1 MILTALVHL
10 YEELCKQGKIQA
22 EGWGIA
28 KVSHRILLDKEGH
41 LCGIISARKKVQK
54 GKKESEVANTKIVP
68 LHLIRPGKTI
78 RANFL
83 CDNVKYFLGLVP
95 KERNGKSDSGNEDK
109 DNEEYKRKQQ
119 RAIKCFEAAKNL
131 HHDILDN
138 CNVIEAKAILH
149 YFDTWNPYEAI
160 GNLDNLADI
169 LLGDNFI
176 FNVDGKDV
184 LDLEDIRNVWET
196 YYLKK
201 KNKEPVLMGQCLVTG
216 KKNQRIARLHPK
228 IKGLTK
234 GEANLVSFNQSAFC
248 SYGGDDKK
256 GKGKNAPVSERA
268 AFAYGSALNALLAD
282 RSHSQIIGDT
292 TIVYWSEHGISACQ
306 DFMMSFLGNH
316 AGIDDHTLDTI
327 VTHMRNGLPVDLE
340 GVEISPDEPFYI
352 LGLAPNAGRISVRLF
367 WRNTFREL
375 AKNLALHQ
383 ERMKLAGPSWK
394 KQNIPLCKILEAM
407 EKPKGKEQAAKPNGK
422 GQAVSPLLSGSL
434 FRAVLQ
440 NTKYPASAFQ
450 NILLRIFAEQDKA
463 ADGGRS
469 AVEKISHTKAAFI
482 KAYLLK
488 NGQEHWEGKLQMA
501 LNENCNDISY
511 VLGRMFSLLENI
523 QQSANPTINTTIKER
538 YFNSACATP
547 ASVFPILLKLANTHL
562 SKLDEGKAVYFKKKM
577 GALMD
582 KIIMPEEGI
591 PFPSRLTSEEQG
603 VFILGYY
610 QETQAR
616 YKGKEEE

>member
-1 MILTALVHL
+1 MILTALLHL

-28 KVSHRILLDKEGH
+28 KVTHRILLDKEGH
-41 LCGIISARKKVQK
+41 LCGIISARKKVQR
-54 GKKESEVANTKIVP
+54 GKKEREVPCEMCVP
-68 LHLIRPGKTI
+68 LPVTRSSDVK
-78 RANFL
+78 ANFL
-83 CDNVKYFLGLVP
+83 CDKSSYFLAVDA
-95 KERNGKSDSGNEDK
+95 KGNV
-109 DNEEYKRKQQ
+109 Q
-119 RAIKCFEAAKNL
+119 RTIECFEAAKKL
-131 HHDILDN
+131 HHRVLEH
-138 CNVIEAKAILH
+138 CHSPVAKAILH
-149 YFDTWNPYEAI
+149 FFDTWGSDKAEKDSLI
-160 GNLDNLADI
+160 QENLKDI
-169 LLGDNFI
+169 TAGRNFV
-176 FNVDGKDV
+176 FQVDGVDAI
-184 LDLEDIRNVWET
+184 EDEEIKRSWENFQGT
-196 YYLKK
+196 SQAD
-201 KNKEPVLMGQCLVTG
+201 EDSTSVAGQCLITG
-216 KKNQRIARLHPK
+216 ADNQKIALLHPK
-228 IKGLTK
+228 IKGVRGAQTA
-234 GEANLVSFNQSAFC
+234 GANLVSFNKDKDAFC
-248 SYGGDDKK
+248 SYGGD
-256 GKGKNAPVSERA
+256 GEQGKNAPVSERA

-282 RSHSQIIGDT
+282 QSHTQIIGDT

-375 AKNLALHQ
+375 ATNLSLHQ
-383 ERMKLAGPSWK
+383 ERMKLAGPSWE
-394 KQNIPLCKILEAM
+394 KQNIPLWKTLKATVN
-407 EKPKGKEQAAKPNGK
+407 PNGKEQAA
-422 GQAVSPLLSGSL
+422 SPLLSGSL

-440 NTKYPASAFQ
+440 DTKYPASAFQ
-450 NILLRIFAEQDKA
+450 NILLRIFADQDKA

-501 LNENCNDISY
+501 LNENCNDVSY

-523 QQSANPTINTTIKER
+523 QQGANRGINTTIKER

-562 SKLDEGKAVYFKKKM
+562 SKLDGGKAVYFKKKM

-582 KIIMPEEGI
+582 KIMMPDEGI
-591 PFPSRLTSEEQG
+591 PFPARLTLEEQG
-603 VFILGYY
+603 AFILGYY

>member
-41 LCGIISARKKVQK
+41 LCGIISARKKVQR
-54 GKKESEVANTKIVP
+54 GKKETEVPCEMCVP
-68 LHLIRPGKTI
+68 LPVTRSSGVK
-78 RANFL
+78 ANFL
-83 CDNVKYFLGLVP
+83 CDNSSYFLAVDA
-95 KERNGKSDSGNEDK
+95 KGKV
-109 DNEEYKRKQQ
+109 Q
-119 RAIKCFEAAKNL
+119 RTIQCFEAAKEL
-131 HHDILDN
+131 HHQVLEH
-138 CNVIEAKAILH
+138 CHSPVAKAILH
-149 YFDTWNPYEAI
+149 FFDTWGSDKAEKDSLI
-160 GNLDNLADI
+160 QDN
-169 LLGDNFI
+169 
-176 FNVDGKDV
+176 
-184 LDLEDIRNVWET
+184 LEDIIAGSNFVFQVDGVDAIEDEEIKRSWENFQGT
-196 YYLKK
+196 SQAD
-201 KNKEPVLMGQCLVTG
+201 EDSTSAGQCLITG
-216 KKNQRIARLHPK
+216 ADNQKIALLHPK
-228 IKGLTK
+228 IKGVRGAQTA
-234 GEANLVSFNQSAFC
+234 GANLVSFNAPAFC
-248 SYGGDDKK
+248 SYGGD
-256 GKGKNAPVSERA
+256 GEQGKNAPVSERA

-316 AGIDDHTLDTI
+316 AGLDDHTLDTI
-327 VTHMRNGLPVDLE
+327 VTHMRDGLPVDLE

-352 LGLAPNAGRISVRLF
+352 LGLAPNAARISVRLF
-367 WRNTFREL
+367 LRNTFREL
-375 AKNLALHQ
+375 VTNLSLHQ
-383 ERMKLAGPSWK
+383 DRMKLEGLSWE
-394 KQNIPLCKILEAM
+394 KQNIPLWKTLKATAN
-407 EKPKGKEQAAKPNGK
+407 PNGKEQAA
-422 GQAVSPLLSGSL
+422 SPLMAGSL

-440 NTKYPASAFQ
+440 NTKYPESVFQ
-450 NILLRIFAEQDKA
+450 NIMLRVFADRDKDAEGGKA
-463 ADGGRS
+463 AIQ
-469 AVEKISHTKAAFI
+469 KISHTKAAFI

-488 NGQEHWEGKLQMA
+488 NGKEQWEGKLQMA

-523 QQSANPTINTTIKER
+523 QQGANPTINTTIKER

-562 SKLDEGKAVYFKKKM
+562 SKLDGGKAVYFKKKM

-582 KIIMPEEGI
+582 KIMMPDEGI
-591 PFPSRLTSEEQG
+591 PFPARLTLEEQG
-603 VFILGYY
+603 AFILGYY

>member
-1 MILTALVHL
+1 MILSALVHL

-28 KVSHRILLDKEGH
+28 KVTHRILLDKEGH
-41 LCGIISARKKVQK
+41 LCGIISARKKVQR
-54 GKKESEVANTKIVP
+54 GKKEIEVPCEMCVP
-68 LHLIRPGKTI
+68 LPVTRSSGVK
-78 RANFL
+78 ANFL
-83 CDNVKYFLGLVP
+83 CDNSSYFLAVDA
-95 KERNGKSDSGNEDK
+95 KGKV
-109 DNEEYKRKQQ
+109 Q
-119 RAIKCFEAAKNL
+119 RTIQCFEAAKKL
-131 HHDILDN
+131 HHQVLEH
-138 CNVIEAKAILH
+138 CHSPVAKAILH
-149 YFDTWNPYEAI
+149 FFDTWGSDKAE
-160 GNLDNLADI
+160 
-169 LLGDNFI
+169 
-176 FNVDGKDV
+176 KDS
-184 LDLEDIRNVWET
+184 LIQENLEDIIAGSNFVFQVDGVDAIEDEEIKRSWENFQGT
-196 YYLKK
+196 SQAD
-201 KNKEPVLMGQCLVTG
+201 EDSTSAGQCLITG
-216 KKNQRIARLHPK
+216 ADNQKIALLHPK
-228 IKGLTK
+228 IKGVRGAQTA
-234 GEANLVSFNQSAFC
+234 GANLVSFNAPAFC
-248 SYGGDDKK
+248 SYGGD
-256 GKGKNAPVSERA
+256 GEQGKNAPVSERA

-282 RSHSQIIGDT
+282 KSHTQIIGDT

-352 LGLAPNAGRISVRLF
+352 LGLAPNAARISVRLF

-375 AKNLALHQ
+375 AMNLSLHQ
-383 ERMKLAGPSWK
+383 ERMKLAGPSWE
-394 KQNIPLCKILEAM
+394 KQNIPLWKTLKATVN
-407 EKPKGKEQAAKPNGK
+407 PRAK
-422 GQAVSPLLSGSL
+422 GQAASPLMSGNL

-440 NTKYPASAFQ
+440 NTNYPESVFQ
-450 NILLRIFAEQDKA
+450 NILLRVFADQDKEA
-463 ADGGRS
+463 ERGKS
-469 AVEKISHTKAAFI
+469 AIQKISHTKAAFI

-488 NGQEHWEGKLQMA
+488 NGKKHWEGNLQMA
-501 LNENCNDISY
+501 LNENCNDVSY

-547 ASVFPILLKLANTHL
+547 AFVFPILLKLANTHL
-562 SKLDEGKAVYFKKKM
+562 SKLDERKAVYFKKRM

-591 PFPSRLTSEEQG
+591 PFPARLTLEEQG
-603 VFILGYY
+603 AFVLGYY

>member
-1 MILTALVHL
+1 MILSALVHL

-22 EGWGIA
+22 EGWGTA
-28 KVSHRILLDKEGH
+28 KVTHRILLDKEGH
-41 LCGIISARKKVQK
+41 LCGIISARKKVQR
-54 GKKESEVANTKIVP
+54 GKTEREVPCEMCVP
-68 LHLIRPGKTI
+68 LPVTRSSGVK
-78 RANFL
+78 ANFL
-83 CDNVKYFLGLVP
+83 CDNSSYFLAVDA
-95 KERNGKSDSGNEDK
+95 KGKV
-109 DNEEYKRKQQ
+109 Q
-119 RAIKCFEAAKNL
+119 RTIQCFEAAKEL
-131 HHDILDN
+131 HHQVLEH
-138 CNVIEAKAILH
+138 CHSPVAKAILH
-149 YFDTWNPYEAI
+149 FFDTWGSDKA
-160 GNLDNLADI
+160 
-169 LLGDNFI
+169 
-176 FNVDGKDV
+176 GKDSSIQEN
-184 LDLEDIRNVWET
+184 LEDIIAGRNFVFQVDGVDAIEDEEIKRSWENFQGT
-196 YYLKK
+196 SQADKDSTSLT
-201 KNKEPVLMGQCLVTG
+201 GQCLITG
-216 KKNQRIARLHPK
+216 AENQKIALLHPK
-228 IKGLTK
+228 IKGVHGAKTMDR
-234 GEANLVSFNQSAFC
+234 NLVSFNEPSFC
-248 SYGGDDKK
+248 SYGKDKK
-256 GKGKNAPVSERA
+256 QGENSPISEHA
-268 AFAYGSALNALLAD
+268 AFAYGTALNQLLAD
-282 RSHSQIIGDT
+282 QRHTQVIGDT

-316 AGIDDHTLDTI
+316 AGIDDHALDTI

-352 LGLAPNAGRISVRLF
+352 LGLSPNAGRISVRLF
-367 WRNTFREL
+367 LRNTFCKL
-375 AKNLALHQ
+375 VTNLSLHQ
-383 ERMKLAGPSWK
+383 ERMKLAGPSWE
-394 KQNIPLCKILEAM
+394 KQNIPLWKTLKATAN
-407 EKPKGKEQAAKPNGK
+407 PNGKEQAA
-422 GQAVSPLLSGSL
+422 SPLLAGSL

-450 NILLRIFAEQDKA
+450 NILLRIFADQDKA

-488 NGQEHWEGKLQMA
+488 NGKEQWEGKLQMA

-562 SKLDEGKAVYFKKKM
+562 AKLDERKAVYFKKRM

-591 PFPSRLTSEEQG
+591 PFPARLTLEEQG
-603 VFILGYY
+603 AFILGYY

>member
-394 KQNIPLCKILEAM
+394 EQNIPLCKILEAM

-488 NGQEHWEGKLQMA
+488 NGQEHWEGNLQMA
-501 LNENCNDISY
+501 LNENCNDVSY

-547 ASVFPILLKLANTHL
+547 AFVFPILLKLANTYL
-562 SKLDEGKAVYFKKKM
+562 SKLDERKAVYFKKRM

-591 PFPSRLTSEEQG
+591 PFPARLTLEEQG
-603 VFILGYY
+603 AFILGYY

>member
-28 KVSHRILLDKEGH
+28 KVTHRILLDKEGH
-41 LCGIISARKKVQK
+41 LCGIISARKKVQR
-54 GKKESEVANTKIVP
+54 GKKEIEVPCEMCVP
-68 LHLIRPGKTI
+68 LPVTRSSGVK
-78 RANFL
+78 ANFL
-83 CDNVKYFLGLVP
+83 CDNSSYFLAVDA
-95 KERNGKSDSGNEDK
+95 KGKV
-109 DNEEYKRKQQ
+109 Q
-119 RAIKCFEAAKNL
+119 RTIQCFEAAKEL
-131 HHDILDN
+131 HHQVLEH
-138 CNVIEAKAILH
+138 CHSPVAKAILH
-149 YFDTWNPYEAI
+149 FFDTWGSDKAEKDSLI
-160 GNLDNLADI
+160 QDN
-169 LLGDNFI
+169 
-176 FNVDGKDV
+176 
-184 LDLEDIRNVWET
+184 LEDIIAGSNFVFQVDGVDAIEDEEIKRSWENFQGT
-196 YYLKK
+196 SQAD
-201 KNKEPVLMGQCLVTG
+201 EDSTSAGQCLITG
-216 KKNQRIARLHPK
+216 ADNQKIALLHPK
-228 IKGLTK
+228 IKGVRGAQTA
-234 GEANLVSFNQSAFC
+234 GANLVSFNAPAFC
-248 SYGGDDKK
+248 SYGGD
-256 GKGKNAPVSERA
+256 GEQGKNAPVSERA

-282 RSHSQIIGDT
+282 QSHTQIIGDT

-306 DFMMSFLGNH
+306 DFMMSFLGNN

-375 AKNLALHQ
+375 AMNLSLHQ
-383 ERMKLAGPSWK
+383 ERMKLAGPSWE
-394 KQNIPLCKILEAM
+394 KQNIPLWKTLKATVN
-407 EKPKGKEQAAKPNGK
+407 PRAK
-422 GQAVSPLLSGSL
+422 GQAASPLMSGNL

-440 NTKYPASAFQ
+440 NTNYPESVFQ
-450 NILLRIFAEQDKA
+450 NIMLRVFADQDKEA
-463 ADGGRS
+463 ERGKS
-469 AVEKISHTKAAFI
+469 AIQKISHTKAAFI

-488 NGQEHWEGKLQMA
+488 NGKKHWEGNLQMA
-501 LNENCNDISY
+501 LNENCNDVSY

-547 ASVFPILLKLANTHL
+547 AFVFPILLKLANTHL
-562 SKLDEGKAVYFKKKM
+562 SKLDERKAVYFKKRM

-582 KIIMPEEGI
+582 KIIVPEEGI
-591 PFPSRLTSEEQG
+591 PFPARLTLEEQG
-603 VFILGYY
+603 AFVLGYY

>member
-1 MILTALVHL
+1 MILSALVHL

-28 KVSHRILLDKEGH
+28 KATHRILLNKEGH
-41 LCGIISARKKVQK
+41 LCGIISARKKVQR
-54 GKKESEVANTKIVP
+54 GKKEIEVPCEMCVP
-68 LHLIRPGKTI
+68 LPVTRSSGVK
-78 RANFL
+78 ANFL
-83 CDNVKYFLGLVP
+83 CDNSSYFLAVDA
-95 KERNGKSDSGNEDK
+95 KGKV
-109 DNEEYKRKQQ
+109 Q
-119 RAIKCFEAAKNL
+119 RTIQCFEAAKKL
-131 HHDILDN
+131 HHQVLEH
-138 CNVIEAKAILH
+138 CHSPVAKAILH
-149 YFDTWNPYEAI
+149 FFDTWGSDKAE
-160 GNLDNLADI
+160 
-169 LLGDNFI
+169 
-176 FNVDGKDV
+176 KDSSIQEN
-184 LDLEDIRNVWET
+184 LEDIIAGRNFVFQVDGVDAIEDEEIRRSWENFQGT
-196 YYLKK
+196 SQAGKDSISLT
-201 KNKEPVLMGQCLVTG
+201 GQCLITG
-216 KKNQRIARLHPK
+216 AENQKIALLHPK
-228 IKGLTK
+228 IKGVHGAKTMDR
-234 GEANLVSFNQSAFC
+234 NLVSFNEPSFC
-248 SYGGDDKK
+248 SYGKDKK
-256 GKGKNAPVSERA
+256 QGENSPISEHA
-268 AFAYGSALNALLAD
+268 AFAYGTALNQLLAD
-282 RSHSQIIGDT
+282 QRHTQVIGDT

-316 AGIDDHTLDTI
+316 AGLDDHTLDTI

-352 LGLAPNAGRISVRLF
+352 LGLSPNAGRISVRLF
-367 WRNTFREL
+367 LRNTFSKL
-375 AKNLALHQ
+375 VTNLSLHQ
-383 ERMKLAGPSWK
+383 ERMKLDGPSWE
-394 KQNIPLCKILEAM
+394 KQNIPLWKTLKATAN
-407 EKPKGKEQAAKPNGK
+407 PNGKEQVA
-422 GQAVSPLLSGSL
+422 SPLLAGSL

-450 NILLRIFAEQDKA
+450 NILLRIFADQDKA

-501 LNENCNDISY
+501 LNENCNDVSY

-523 QQSANPTINTTIKER
+523 QQGANPGINTTIKER

-562 SKLDEGKAVYFKKKM
+562 SKLDGGKAVYFKKKM

-582 KIIMPEEGI
+582 KIMMPDEGI
-591 PFPSRLTSEEQG
+591 PFPARLTSEEQG
-603 VFILGYY
+603 AFILGYY

>member
-28 KVSHRILLDKEGH
+28 KVSHRILLDKEGN
-41 LCGIISARKKVQK
+41 LLGIISARKKVQR
-54 GKKESEVANTKIVP
+54 GKTEREVPCEMCVP
-68 LHLIRPGKTI
+68 LPVTRSSGVK
-78 RANFL
+78 ANFL
-83 CDNVKYFLGLVP
+83 CDNSSYFLAIDDKG
-95 KERNGKSDSGNEDK
+95 KAERTI
-109 DNEEYKRKQQ
+109 Q
-119 RAIKCFEAAKNL
+119 CFEAAKTL
-131 HHDILDN
+131 HHQVLEH
-138 CNVIEAKAILH
+138 CCSPVAKAILRF
-149 YFDTWNPYEAI
+149 FDTWGFDKAAEDSSIQEN
-160 GNLDNLADI
+160 
-169 LLGDNFI
+169 
-176 FNVDGKDV
+176 
-184 LDLEDIRNVWET
+184 LEDIIAGSNFVFQVDGVDAIEDEEIKKAWEDFQ
-196 YYLKK
+196 
-201 KNKEPVLMGQCLVTG
+201 EAREEDGDDEFPAGQCLITG
-216 KKNQRIARLHPK
+216 AENQKIALLHPK
-228 IKGLTK
+228 IKGVLGAQTA
-234 GEANLVSFNQSAFC
+234 GANLVSFNAPAFC
-248 SYGGDDKK
+248 SYGGD
-256 GKGKNAPVSERA
+256 GEQGKNAPVSERA

-306 DFMMSFLGNH
+306 DFMMSFLGTE
-316 AGIDDHTLDTI
+316 AGLDDHTLDTI
-327 VTHMRNGLPVDLE
+327 VTPMRDGLPVDLE
-340 GVEISPDEPFYI
+340 GIKISPDEPFYI
-352 LGLAPNAGRISVRLF
+352 LGLAPNAARISVRLF
-367 WRNTFREL
+367 LRNTFREL
-375 AKNLALHQ
+375 VTNLSLHQ
-383 ERMKLAGPSWK
+383 ERMKLEGQSWE
-394 KQNIPLCKILEAM
+394 KQNIPLWKTLKATAN
-407 EKPKGKEQAAKPNGK
+407 PNGKEQAA
-422 GQAVSPLLSGSL
+422 SPLMAGSL

-440 NTKYPASAFQ
+440 NTKYPESVFQ
-450 NILLRIFAEQDKA
+450 NIMLRIFADQDKA

-488 NGQEHWEGKLQMA
+488 NGKEQWEGKLQMA

-562 SKLDEGKAVYFKKKM
+562 SKLDEGKAVYFKKRI

-591 PFPSRLTSEEQG
+591 PFPARLTLEEQG
-603 VFILGYY
+603 AFVLGYY

>member
-54 GKKESEVANTKIVP
+54 GEKESEVANTKIVP

-306 DFMMSFLGNH
+306 DFMMSFWGNH

-422 GQAVSPLLSGSL
+422 GQAISPLLSGSL

-488 NGQEHWEGKLQMA
+488 NGKEQWEGKLQMA

-547 ASVFPILLKLANTHL
+547 AFVFPILLKLANTYL
-562 SKLDEGKAVYFKKKM
+562 SKLDERKAVYFKKRM

-591 PFPSRLTSEEQG
+591 PFPARLTLEEQG
-603 VFILGYY
+603 AFILGYY

>member
-119 RAIKCFEAAKNL
+119 RAIKCFAAAKNL

-306 DFMMSFLGNH
+306 DFMMSF
-316 AGIDDHTLDTI
+316 
-327 VTHMRNGLPVDLE
+327 
-340 GVEISPDEPFYI
+340 F
-352 LGLAPNAGRISVRLF
+352 
-367 WRNTFREL
+367 
-375 AKNLALHQ
+375 
-383 ERMKLAGPSWK
+383 
-394 KQNIPLCKILEAM
+394 
-407 EKPKGKEQAAKPNGK
+407 GK
-422 GQAVSPLLSGSL
+422 SC
-434 FRAVLQ
+434 RA
-440 NTKYPASAFQ
+440 
-450 NILLRIFAEQDKA
+450 
-463 ADGGRS
+463 
-469 AVEKISHTKAAFI
+469 
-482 KAYLLK
+482 
-488 NGQEHWEGKLQMA
+488 
-501 LNENCNDISY
+501 
-511 VLGRMFSLLENI
+511 
-523 QQSANPTINTTIKER
+523 
-538 YFNSACATP
+538 
-547 ASVFPILLKLANTHL
+547 
-562 SKLDEGKAVYFKKKM
+562 
-577 GALMD
+577 
-582 KIIMPEEGI
+582 
-591 PFPSRLTSEEQG
+591 
-603 VFILGYY
+603 
-610 QETQAR
+610 
-616 YKGKEEE
+616 

>member
-256 GKGKNAPVSERA
+256 GKGKNAPVSEWA

-394 KQNIPLCKILEAM
+394 EQNIPLCKILEAM

-488 NGQEHWEGKLQMA
+488 NGQEHWEGNLQMA
-501 LNENCNDISY
+501 LNENCNDVSY

-547 ASVFPILLKLANTHL
+547 AFVFPILLKLANTYL
-562 SKLDEGKAVYFKKKM
+562 SKLDERKAVYFKKRM

-591 PFPSRLTSEEQG
+591 PFPARLTLEEQG
-603 VFILGYY
+603 AFILGYY

>member
-28 KVSHRILLDKEGH
+28 KVTHRILLDKEGH
-41 LCGIISARKKVQK
+41 LCGIISARKKVQR
-54 GKKESEVANTKIVP
+54 GKTEREVPCEMCVP
-68 LHLIRPGKTI
+68 LPVTRSSGVK
-78 RANFL
+78 ANFL
-83 CDNVKYFLGLVP
+83 CDNSSYFLAVDD
-95 KERNGKSDSGNEDK
+95 KGKV
-109 DNEEYKRKQQ
+109 Q
-119 RAIKCFEAAKNL
+119 RTIQCFEAAKML
-131 HHDILDN
+131 HHRVLEH
-138 CNVIEAKAILH
+138 CHSPVAKAILH
-149 YFDTWNPYEAI
+149 FFDTWGFDKAEEDSWIQEN
-160 GNLDNLADI
+160 
-169 LLGDNFI
+169 
-176 FNVDGKDV
+176 
-184 LDLEDIRNVWET
+184 LEDIIAGSNFVFQVDGVDAIEDEEIKKAWEDFQ
-196 YYLKK
+196 
-201 KNKEPVLMGQCLVTG
+201 EAREGDGDDEFPAGQCLITG
-216 KKNQRIARLHPK
+216 AENQKIALLHPK
-228 IKGLTK
+228 IKGVH
-234 GEANLVSFNQSAFC
+234 GAQPAGANLVSFNKDKDAFC
-248 SYGGDDKK
+248 SYGGD
-256 GKGKNAPVSERA
+256 GEQGKNAPVSERA

-282 RSHSQIIGDT
+282 QSYTQIIGDT

-352 LGLAPNAGRISVRLF
+352 LGLAPNGGRISVRLF

-375 AKNLALHQ
+375 ATNLALHQ

-394 KQNIPLCKILEAM
+394 KQNIPLWETLKATVN
-407 EKPKGKEQAAKPNGK
+407 PRAKEQAA
-422 GQAVSPLLSGSL
+422 SPLMSGNL

-440 NTKYPASAFQ
+440 NTNYPESVFQ
-450 NILLRIFAEQDKA
+450 NIMLRVFADQDKEA
-463 ADGGRS
+463 ERGKS
-469 AVEKISHTKAAFI
+469 AIQKISHTKAAFI

-488 NGQEHWEGKLQMA
+488 NGKKHWGGNLQMA

-547 ASVFPILLKLANTHL
+547 AFVFPILLKLANTHL
-562 SKLDEGKAVYFKKKM
+562 AKLDGGTGVYKKKKLED
-577 GALMD
+577 LMD

-591 PFPSRLTSEEQG
+591 PFPSRLTLEEQG
-603 VFILGYY
+603 AFILGYY

>member
-22 EGWGIA
+22 KGWGIA

-41 LCGIISARKKVQK
+41 LCGIISARKKVQR
-54 GKKESEVANTKIVP
+54 GKKETEVPCEMCVP
-68 LHLIRPGKTI
+68 LPVTRSSGVK
-78 RANFL
+78 ANFL
-83 CDNVKYFLGLVP
+83 CDNSSYFLAVDA
-95 KERNGKSDSGNEDK
+95 KGKV
-109 DNEEYKRKQQ
+109 Q
-119 RAIKCFEAAKNL
+119 RTIQCFEAAKEL
-131 HHDILDN
+131 HHQVLAH
-138 CNVIEAKAILH
+138 CHSPVAKAILH
-149 YFDTWNPYEAI
+149 FFDTWGFDKAE
-160 GNLDNLADI
+160 
-169 LLGDNFI
+169 
-176 FNVDGKDV
+176 KDS
-184 LDLEDIRNVWET
+184 LIQENLEDIIAGSNFVFQVDGVDAIEDEEIKRLWENFQGT
-196 YYLKK
+196 SQADEDSTSLS
-201 KNKEPVLMGQCLVTG
+201 GQCLITG
-216 KKNQRIARLHPK
+216 EENQKIALLHPK
-228 IKGLTK
+228 IKGVLGAQTA
-234 GEANLVSFNQSAFC
+234 GANLVSFNAPAFC
-248 SYGGDDKK
+248 SYGGD
-256 GKGKNAPVSERA
+256 GEQGKNAPVSERA

-316 AGIDDHTLDTI
+316 AGLDDHTLDTI
-327 VTHMRNGLPVDLE
+327 VTHMRDGLPVDLE

-352 LGLAPNAGRISVRLF
+352 LGLAPNAARISVRLF
-367 WRNTFREL
+367 LRNTFREL
-375 AKNLALHQ
+375 VTNLSLHQ
-383 ERMKLAGPSWK
+383 DRMKLEGLSWE
-394 KQNIPLCKILEAM
+394 KQNIPLWKTLKATAN
-407 EKPKGKEQAAKPNGK
+407 PNGKEQAA
-422 GQAVSPLLSGSL
+422 SPLMAGSL

-440 NTKYPASAFQ
+440 NTKYPESVFQ
-450 NILLRIFAEQDKA
+450 NIMLRVFADRDKDAEGGKA
-463 ADGGRS
+463 AIQ
-469 AVEKISHTKAAFI
+469 KISHTKAAFI

-488 NGQEHWEGKLQMA
+488 NGKEQWEGKLQMA

-523 QQSANPTINTTIKER
+523 QQGANPTINTTIKER

-562 SKLDEGKAVYFKKKM
+562 AKLDERKAVYFKKRM

-591 PFPSRLTSEEQG
+591 PFPARLTLEEQG
-603 VFILGYY
+603 AFILGYY

>member
-1 MILTALVHL
+1 MILSALVHL

-28 KVSHRILLDKEGH
+28 KVTHRILLDKEGH
-41 LCGIISARKKVQK
+41 LCGIISARKKVQR
-54 GKKESEVANTKIVP
+54 GKKEIEVPCEMCVP
-68 LHLIRPGKTI
+68 LPVTRSSGVK
-78 RANFL
+78 ANFL
-83 CDNVKYFLGLVP
+83 CDNSSYFLAVDA
-95 KERNGKSDSGNEDK
+95 KGKV
-109 DNEEYKRKQQ
+109 Q
-119 RAIKCFEAAKNL
+119 RTIQCFEAAKEL
-131 HHDILDN
+131 HHQVLEH
-138 CNVIEAKAILH
+138 CHSPVAKAILH
-149 YFDTWNPYEAI
+149 FFDTWGSDKAEKDSLI
-160 GNLDNLADI
+160 QENLKDI
-169 LLGDNFI
+169 TTAGSNFV
-176 FNVDGKDV
+176 FQVDGVDAIEDEEIKRSWENFQGTSQADKDSTS
-184 LDLEDIRNVWET
+184 LT
-196 YYLKK
+196 
-201 KNKEPVLMGQCLVTG
+201 GQCLITG
-216 KKNQRIARLHPK
+216 AENQKIALLHPK
-228 IKGLTK
+228 IKGVHGAKTMDR
-234 GEANLVSFNQSAFC
+234 NLVSFNEPSFC
-248 SYGGDDKK
+248 SYGKDKK
-256 GKGKNAPVSERA
+256 QGENSPISEHA
-268 AFAYGSALNALLAD
+268 AFAYGTALNQLLAD
-282 RSHSQIIGDT
+282 QRHTQVIGDT

-352 LGLAPNAGRISVRLF
+352 LGLSPNAGRISVRLF
-367 WRNTFREL
+367 LRNTFCKL
-375 AKNLALHQ
+375 VTNLSLHQ
-383 ERMKLAGPSWK
+383 ERMKLAGPSWE
-394 KQNIPLCKILEAM
+394 KQNIPLWKTLKATAN
-407 EKPKGKEQAAKPNGK
+407 PNGKEQAA
-422 GQAVSPLLSGSL
+422 SPLLAGSL

-450 NILLRIFAEQDKA
+450 NILLRIFADQDKA

-501 LNENCNDISY
+501 LNENCNDVSY

-523 QQSANPTINTTIKER
+523 QQGANPGINTTIKER

-562 SKLDEGKAVYFKKKM
+562 SKLDGGKAVYFKKKM
-577 GALMD
+577 GVLMD
-582 KIIMPEEGI
+582 KIMMPDEGI
-591 PFPSRLTSEEQG
+591 PFPARLTLEEQG
-603 VFILGYY
+603 AFILGYY

>member
-41 LCGIISARKKVQK
+41 LCGIISARKKVQR
-54 GKKESEVANTKIVP
+54 GKTEREVPCEMCVP
-68 LHLIRPGKTI
+68 LPVTRSSGVK
-78 RANFL
+78 ANFL
-83 CDNVKYFLGLVP
+83 CDNSSYFLAVDD
-95 KERNGKSDSGNEDK
+95 KGKV
-109 DNEEYKRKQQ
+109 Q
-119 RAIKCFEAAKNL
+119 RTIQCFEAAKML
-131 HHDILDN
+131 HHQVLEH
-138 CNVIEAKAILH
+138 CHSPVAKAILH
-149 YFDTWNPYEAI
+149 FFDTWGFDKAEEDSLIQEN
-160 GNLDNLADI
+160 
-169 LLGDNFI
+169 
-176 FNVDGKDV
+176 
-184 LDLEDIRNVWET
+184 LEDIIAGSNFVFQVDGVDAIEDEEIKKAWEDFQ
-196 YYLKK
+196 
-201 KNKEPVLMGQCLVTG
+201 EAREEDGDDEFPAGQCLITG
-216 KKNQRIARLHPK
+216 AENQKIVLLHPK
-228 IKGLTK
+228 IKGVLGAQTA
-234 GEANLVSFNQSAFC
+234 GANLVSFNAPAFC
-248 SYGGDDKK
+248 SYGGD
-256 GKGKNAPVSERA
+256 GEQGKNAPVSERA

-407 EKPKGKEQAAKPNGK
+407 EKAKGKEQAAKPNGK

-488 NGQEHWEGKLQMA
+488 NGQEHWEGNLQMA
-501 LNENCNDISY
+501 LNENCNDVSY

-547 ASVFPILLKLANTHL
+547 AFVFPILLKLANTYL
-562 SKLDEGKAVYFKKKM
+562 SKLDERKAVYFKKRM

-591 PFPSRLTSEEQG
+591 PFPARLTLEEQG
-603 VFILGYY
+603 AFILGYY

>member
-1 MILTALVHL
+1 MILSALVHL

-28 KVSHRILLDKEGH
+28 KVTHRILLDKEGH
-41 LCGIISARKKVQK
+41 LCGIISARKKVQR
-54 GKKESEVANTKIVP
+54 GKKEKEVPCEMCVP
-68 LHLIRPGKTI
+68 LPVTRSSGVK
-78 RANFL
+78 ANFL
-83 CDNVKYFLGLVP
+83 CDNSSYFLAVDA
-95 KERNGKSDSGNEDK
+95 KGNV
-109 DNEEYKRKQQ
+109 Q
-119 RAIKCFEAAKNL
+119 RTIQCFEAAKEL
-131 HHDILDN
+131 HHRVLEH
-138 CNVIEAKAILH
+138 CHSPMAKAILH
-149 YFDTWNPYEAI
+149 FFDTWGSDKAE
-160 GNLDNLADI
+160 
-169 LLGDNFI
+169 
-176 FNVDGKDV
+176 KDS
-184 LDLEDIRNVWET
+184 LIQENLEDIIAGSNFVFQVDGVDAIEDEEIKRSWENFQGT
-196 YYLKK
+196 SQTD
-201 KNKEPVLMGQCLVTG
+201 EDSTSAGQCLITG
-216 KKNQRIARLHPK
+216 ADNQKIALLHPK
-228 IKGLTK
+228 IKGVRGAQTA
-234 GEANLVSFNQSAFC
+234 GANLVSFNAPAFC
-248 SYGGDDKK
+248 SYGGD
-256 GKGKNAPVSERA
+256 GEQGKNAPVSERA

-282 RSHSQIIGDT
+282 QSHTQIIGDT

-352 LGLAPNAGRISVRLF
+352 LGLAPNGGRISVRLF
-367 WRNTFREL
+367 LRNTFRKL
-375 AKNLALHQ
+375 VTNLSLHQ
-383 ERMKLAGPSWK
+383 ERIKLDGPSWE

-407 EKPKGKEQAAKPNGK
+407 EKPKGKEQVAKPKGKGQAAKPKGK

-463 ADGGRS
+463 ENGTRKS
-469 AVEKISHTKAAFI
+469 KKISHTKAAFI

-488 NGQEHWEGKLQMA
+488 NSKEHWEGKLQMA

-523 QQSANPTINTTIKER
+523 QQNANQRINTTIKER

-562 SKLDEGKAVYFKKKM
+562 SKLDGGKAVYFKKKM

-582 KIIMPEEGI
+582 KIMMPDEGI
-591 PFPSRLTSEEQG
+591 PFPARLTLEEQG
-603 VFILGYY
+603 AFILGYY